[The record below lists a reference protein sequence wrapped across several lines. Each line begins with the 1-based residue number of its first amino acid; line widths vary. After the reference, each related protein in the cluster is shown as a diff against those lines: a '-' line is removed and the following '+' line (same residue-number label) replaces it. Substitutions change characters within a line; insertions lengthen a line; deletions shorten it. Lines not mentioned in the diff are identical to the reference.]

1 MATNGRRVRSD
12 IRVGNLEK
20 KLGLE
25 PGSIRNPDGTD
36 ARSNKK
42 LATLRKE
49 FSQAK
54 TNKVKTNPT
63 ISSKTISKAT
73 RAVNAVLGGRTT
85 KTTASQTKV
94 VRSTTVKAKPKT
106 TTAQRVTKTSSRKTK

>member
-1 MATNGRRVRSD
+1 MAKSRKVRSD
-12 IRVGNLEK
+12 IRVGNLER

-49 FSQAK
+49 FTEAKGNKIKTNPAISSKAIAKAIKAVTLLSKNKTTAAPTKNTINKAAK
-54 TNKVKTNPT
+54 TN
-63 ISSKTISKAT
+63 
-73 RAVNAVLGGRTT
+73 TT
-85 KTTASQTKV
+85 
-94 VRSTTVKAKPKT
+94 PK
-106 TTAQRVTKTSSRKTK
+106 RKSPGKSNKK

>member
-1 MATNGRRVRSD
+1 MARKVRSD

-20 KLGLE
+20 KLGLA
-25 PGSIRNPDGTD
+25 PGAIRNPDGTD

-42 LATLRKE
+42 LSTLRKE

-63 ISSKTISKAT
+63 ISAKSLASAA
-73 RAVNAVLGGRTT
+73 RAVNSVLSGN
-85 KTTASQTKV
+85 
-94 VRSTTVKAKPKT
+94 
-106 TTAQRVTKTSSRKTK
+106 TSSRKPAVSKTVKPKPKPKPIKGTSKSATKKTK